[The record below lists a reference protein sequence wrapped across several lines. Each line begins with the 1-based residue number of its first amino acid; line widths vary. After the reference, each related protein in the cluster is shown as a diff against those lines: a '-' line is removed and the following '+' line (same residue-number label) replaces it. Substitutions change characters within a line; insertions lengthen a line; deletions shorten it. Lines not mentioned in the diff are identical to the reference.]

1 MHPQLGVLAV
11 GKKELRGE
19 IPCAPEIHETRVMKR
34 ENVQRR
40 PPDNSVS
47 AG

>member
-19 IPCAPEIHETRVMKR
+19 IAVAPELHTSDEIR
-34 ENVQRR
+34 ECSEL
-40 PPDNSVS
+40 PT
-47 AG
+47 